1 MQESRTPDGEIMIYN
16 RIKELR
22 VDKDLGQK
30 ELAEILNVTRS
41 AYSNYENGLRD
52 VPVEVLVRLADF
64 YKTSV
69 DYIVGRTDRI

>member
-1 MQESRTPDGEIMIYN
+1 MVMNMMYE

-22 VDKDLGQK
+22 VDKDLSQK

-41 AYSNYENGLRD
+41 AYSNYENGIRD
-52 VPVEVLVRLADF
+52 VPVEILARLADF

-69 DYIVGRTDRI
+69 DYIIGRTNKI

>member
-1 MQESRTPDGEIMIYN
+1 MKESRTPDGEIMIYN

-64 YKTSV
+64 YQTSV